1 MKIKIATCNHK
12 QKSMALGPK
21 KKKNN
26 VILSVIVFSAFING
40 NFYGK
45 FFGSKIKNLAHKLL
59 TCFLLH
65 LSKTGIKNR
74 QKRFWFQQTSV
85 SGRKIPNDSN

>member
-1 MKIKIATCNHK
+1 
-12 QKSMALGPK
+12 MALGPK